1 MDFIINQKEDCKW
14 KPPLTPPKGEEKER
28 KEMKIDK
35 YIADLFRYPTT
46 ETLKSIPWIKEFL
59 AEKDVVLASKFE
71 PFVEFHTDKK
81 VSSLEEHY
89 IKTFDVQATCHLDIG
104 YIIFGDD
111 SKRGRF
117 LYHMKEEQEKIAND
131 CGNDLA
137 DFLPNVLTLLSKTDD
152 KEFAEELSVSILLP
166 ALTKMSEK
174 LESEKSIFNIPLEIL
189 ISFLEMD
196 FNNSEYEAV
205 KIGTKDKP
213 DFLNNYVTGIDKSL
227 FGRKQFKRKSDV

>member
-1 MDFIINQKEDCKW
+1 MEIY
-14 KPPLTPPKGEEKER
+14 
-28 KEMKIDK
+28 K

-46 ETLKSIPWIKEFL
+46 KTLKSILWIKEFL
-59 AEKDVVLASKFE
+59 AEKDVVLSAKFE
-71 PFVEFHTDKK
+71 PFIEYNTDK
-81 VSSLEEHY
+81 SMTSLEEHY
-89 IKTFDVQATCHLDIG
+89 IRTFDVQATCHLDIG

-131 CGNDLA
+131 CGSDLA

-152 KEFAEELSVSILLP
+152 KVLAEELSVSILLP
-166 ALTKMSEK
+166 ALIKMSEK

-189 ISFLEMD
+189 ISLLEMD

-205 KIGTKDKP
+205 KIGTKEKP
-213 DFLNNYVTGIDKSL
+213 DFLNHYVTGIDKSL
-227 FGRKQFKRKSDV
+227 FGKKQFKRKM